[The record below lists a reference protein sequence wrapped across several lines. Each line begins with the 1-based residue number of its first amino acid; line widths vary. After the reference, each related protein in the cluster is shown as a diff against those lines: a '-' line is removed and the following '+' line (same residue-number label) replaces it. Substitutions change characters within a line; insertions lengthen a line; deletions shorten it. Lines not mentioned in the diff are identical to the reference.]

1 MWFKTCLNLY
11 DRVNTLNEIFG
22 ATFSVQLAAASKW
35 FRIISS
41 TLTLYDHNQSLLKFL
56 SFKFIGITLV
66 NTII

>member
-41 TLTLYDHNQSLLKFL
+41 TLTLYDHNQSLLK
-56 SFKFIGITLV
+56 
-66 NTII
+66 